1 VPRDPHDL
9 FTVVPRETSNRATRA
24 AWLGLAIVVV
34 CLAGFSTFTA
44 YSTQTR
50 VEDARR
56 AVSLLATYERA
67 IDALRAED
75 TAVVEYLVDESP
87 ENGALHSAAVASA
100 IAAIDEIATEGD
112 EEDANLASDLLTLHD
127 QRLMASDDLLIAVDM
142 GDRTEARR
150 IELELIDP
158 VFEAMLEKIATKR
171 NARTATSESAF
182 AALDRTANWQRIA
195 TPVVFVI
202 GFGLLLGLRRILDR
216 AEDARRRTYREIEQ
230 LSRLRGEFV
239 SIVSHEFRTPLTG
252 VLGFSEMMRDEDLTL
267 PEMKE
272 FAGDINKDAR
282 RLTNLINDM
291 LDLDVMESGRL
302 QMQLAPVD
310 LNRIVADAA
319 AQFRSSAAEHP
330 IALRLAEGL
339 PMLEGES
346 DRLTQVVTNLLSNAI
361 KYSPSGGAIEV
372 QTRSEGRLVTLTVR
386 DHGIG
391 IAAEQLEKIFDRYS
405 RIEADIKGIGL
416 GLAIVSQIVQ
426 LHGGKVWA
434 TSDAGEGSVFH
445 VRLPLVES
453 ATLTPRAAPL
463 RSRVHSA

>member
-1 VPRDPHDL
+1 MIP
-9 FTVVPRETSNRATRA
+9 TETSNRATRA
-24 AWLGLAIVVV
+24 AWLALAVVVV
-34 CLAGFSTFTA
+34 CLAGFSTFAT

-50 VEDARR
+50 VDDARR
-56 AVSLLATYERA
+56 SATLLATYERA

-87 ENGALHSAAVASA
+87 ENGALHTAAVTSA
-100 IAAIDEIATEGD
+100 VAAIQEIAAEGD
-112 EEDANLASDLLTLHD
+112 EEDADLAAELVVLHDRRILASDALV
-127 QRLMASDDLLIAVDM
+127 IAVGT

-150 IELELIDP
+150 IELEVIDP
-158 VFEAMLEKIATKR
+158 LFGAMLEKIATKTDE
-171 NARTATSESAF
+171 RTATSESAF
-182 AALDRTANWQRIA
+182 AALDRTASWQRIA
-195 TPVVFVI
+195 TPIVFVI
-202 GFGLLLGLRRILDR
+202 GFGLLLGLRRILDQ
-216 AEDARRRTYREIEQ
+216 ADHAKRRTYREIEQ

-252 VLGFSEMMRDEDLTL
+252 VLGFSEMMRDEDLSL

-272 FAGDINKDAR
+272 YAEDINKDAR

-310 LNRIVADAA
+310 LNRVVADAA

-330 IALRLAEGL
+330 ITLRLAEGL

-361 KYSPSGGAIEV
+361 KYSPNGGAIEV

-391 IAAEQLEKIFDRYS
+391 IATEQLKKIFDRYS
-405 RIEADIKGIGL
+405 RIEADIKGMGL

-426 LHGGKVWA
+426 LHHGTVWA
-434 TSDAGEGSVFH
+434 TSEAGDGSVFH
-445 VRLPLVES
+445 VRLPLMES
-453 ATLTPRAAPL
+453 ATLAPTTTPL
-463 RSRVHSA
+463 RSRVHPA

>member
-1 VPRDPHDL
+1 
-9 FTVVPRETSNRATRA
+9 VVPRETSLRATRA

-34 CLAGFSTFTA
+34 CLAGFSIFTA

-56 AVSLLATYERA
+56 SVSLLATYERA
-67 IDALRAED
+67 IDAIREED
-75 TAVVEYLVDESP
+75 TADVEYLVDESSD
-87 ENGALHSAAVASA
+87 NGARRSTAITSV
-100 IAAIDEIATEGD
+100 IAAIDGIAARDDPEAAD
-112 EEDANLASDLLTLHD
+112 LAADLLILHDRRLLASDELV
-127 QRLMASDDLLIAVDM
+127 IAIGM

-150 IELELIDP
+150 IELDTIDP
-158 VFEAMLEKIATKR
+158 IFEAMLQKISTAT
-171 NARTATSESAF
+171 NERTAMSESAF
-182 AALDRTANWQRIA
+182 AALDRTASWQRIA
-195 TPVVFVI
+195 TPIVFVI
-202 GFGLLLGLRRILDR
+202 GFGLLLGLRRILDQ
-216 AEDARRRTYREIEQ
+216 ADHARRRTYDEIEQ

-252 VLGFSEMMRDEDLTL
+252 VLGFSEMMRDEDLTV

-272 FAGDINKDAR
+272 YAGDINKDAR

-302 QMQLAPVD
+302 QMHLAPVD
-310 LNRIVADAA
+310 LNHIVADAA

-330 IALRLAEGL
+330 IALLLAEGL

-372 QTRSEGRLVTLTVR
+372 QTRSEGRLVILTVR
-386 DHGIG
+386 DRGIG

-405 RIEADIKGIGL
+405 RIEADIKGMGL

-426 LHGGKVWA
+426 LHQGTVWA
-434 TSDAGEGSVFH
+434 TSEAGEGSVFH
-445 VRLPLVES
+445 VRLPLM
-453 ATLTPRAAPL
+453 AGTLAPRPAPL
-463 RSRVHSA
+463 RSRVHPA

>member
-1 VPRDPHDL
+1 M
-9 FTVVPRETSNRATRA
+9 VPRETSNRATRA
-24 AWLGLAIVVV
+24 AWLGLAFVVV
-34 CLAGFSTFTA
+34 CLAGFSTFAT

-50 VEDARR
+50 VDDARR
-56 AVSLLATYERA
+56 SASLLATYERA

-87 ENGALHSAAVASA
+87 ENGALHSAAITTA
-100 IAAIDEIATEGD
+100 IAAIDAIASEGD
-112 EEDANLASDLLTLHD
+112 EEDAQLA
-127 QRLMASDDLLIAVDM
+127 ADLLILHDRRLVASDQLVLAVGL

-150 IELELIDP
+150 IELSTIDP
-158 VFEAMLEKIATKR
+158 IFEVMLEKIATKT
-171 NARTATSESAF
+171 NERTATSESAF
-182 AALDRTANWQRIA
+182 AALDRTASWQRIA

-252 VLGFSEMMRDEDLTL
+252 VLGFSEMIRDEDLTL

-272 FAGDINKDAR
+272 YAGDINKDAR

-302 QMQLAPVD
+302 KMHLAPVD

-319 AQFRSSAAEHP
+319 AQFRSSAADHP
-330 IALRLAEGL
+330 IALRLAEGV

-361 KYSPSGGAIEV
+361 KYSPDGGAIDV
-372 QTRSEGRLVTLTVR
+372 QTRSDGSLATLTVR

-391 IAAEQLEKIFDRYS
+391 IPAEQLEKIFDRYS
-405 RIEADIKGIGL
+405 RIEADIKGLGL

-426 LHGGKVWA
+426 LHHGTVWA
-434 TSDAGEGSVFH
+434 TSEAGEGSVFH
-445 VRLPLVES
+445 VRLPLMES
-453 ATLTPRAAPL
+453 ATLAPTAAPL
-463 RSRVHSA
+463 RSRVHPA